1 MSAERVK
8 LFALHGLLQTEICS
22 DSSDGLYKS
31 CDRSVAVMGFKGP
44 CGRRLSPEKLTR
56 QWSMHPVYPA
66 GLYSAAVTIDLKPI
80 DWIAARA
87 YLRDKVKFT
96 DA

>member
-1 MSAERVK
+1 
-8 LFALHGLLQTEICS
+8 
-22 DSSDGLYKS
+22 
-31 CDRSVAVMGFKGP
+31 
-44 CGRRLSPEKLTR
+44 
-56 QWSMHPVYPA
+56 MHPVYPA